1 MTNHLTNVILGFRV
15 ASLTLG
21 IPSLFVFLFSSLA
34 FLGLYF
40 RGGQPATGYSGGPAS
55 LVDFIVAGA
64 RMMGSVFDF
73 FSEVAMI
80 ASAAVAGISLALLT
94 LSIAMFYTGRALDAH
109 QPWAR
114 IAGMVLISILLLI
127 SLGAMMV
134 VGRTVAFAAILACC
148 YALWVLGWHY

>member
-1 MTNHLTNVILGFRV
+1 MTNHLTNVILGFRI

-21 IPSLFVFLFSSLA
+21 IPALIVFLFSGIS

-40 RGGQPATGYSGGPAS
+40 RGAQPTTGYRGGPAS

-64 RMMGSVFDF
+64 QMMGAVFNF

-80 ASAAVAGISLALLT
+80 ASAVATAVSLVLLT

-114 IAGMVLISILLLI
+114 IAGILLVSILLLI
-127 SLGAMMV
+127 SFGGMMV
-134 VGRTVAFAAILACC
+134 LGRTLAFGAIIACC
-148 YALWVLGWHY
+148 YALWVLGWRY